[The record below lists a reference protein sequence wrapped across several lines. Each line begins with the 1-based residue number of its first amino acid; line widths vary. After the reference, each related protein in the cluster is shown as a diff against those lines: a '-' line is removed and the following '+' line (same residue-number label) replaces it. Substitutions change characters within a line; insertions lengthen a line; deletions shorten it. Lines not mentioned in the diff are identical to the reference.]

1 MSKIVILNWA
11 DLSIGLSSQ
20 FEATINQE
28 HLDLYS
34 EISGD
39 FNPMHTDDI
48 YAKSKGFNQKILHG
62 MLTSSLYSTLIGMY
76 LPGKYCLLHGINIS
90 FISPVY
96 AGDTLTISGEIS
108 YLNEAYKQVEIKAN
122 IRNKNNKKISK
133 AKIKLGIM
141 E

>member
-1 MSKIVILNWA
+1 MSKIAILNWA

-20 FEATINQE
+20 FETTINQE

-62 MLTSSLYSTLIGMY
+62 MLTSSLYSRLIGMY

-96 AGDTLTISGEIS
+96 AGDMLTISGEIS

>member
-1 MSKIVILNWA
+1 
-11 DLSIGLSSQ
+11 
-20 FEATINQE
+20 
-28 HLDLYS
+28 
-34 EISGD
+34 
-39 FNPMHTDDI
+39 
-48 YAKSKGFNQKILHG
+48 
-62 MLTSSLYSTLIGMY
+62 MY

-96 AGDTLTISGEIS
+96 AGDMLTISGEIS